1 MGDEPRVALEQV
13 AGKNREGSQA
23 DLTVAGR
30 FAIPVDHHFLP
41 YAPHVVGTAPCIRWY
56 DIERLRRMLRC
67 VGGSFRVN

>member
-13 AGKNREGSQA
+13 AGKIREGSQA

-41 YAPHVVGTAPCIRWY
+41 S
-56 DIERLRRMLRC
+56 LRT
-67 VGGSFRVN
+67 